1 MNQFH
6 SYLKLNR
13 TPLFGN
19 ESLCV
24 SSPVDGHVWIASCF
38 GLWQI
43 KLLWTLRTGL
53 CVDMFSFLLGSEMA
67 RSYARNVFNFLR
79 DCSVF
84 FKSSHILHS
93 HQQNVNWP
101 TSSSVLDLVG
111 LFICSRSNRLTAASC
126 CSFVFPDGWWH
137 WAFLVLIRCVVQS
150 LRVSDSLQHTRL
162 RRPSPFPRL
171 CSNSRPLSRWCYLTF
186 SSSAG
191 PFSFSL
197 QLSPESGKF
206 YKLYQC

>member
-1 MNQFH
+1 M
-6 SYLKLNR
+6 
-13 TPLFGN
+13 
-19 ESLCV
+19 
-24 SSPVDGHVWIASCF
+24 DVWIASCF
-38 GLWQI
+38 GPWQI

-93 HQQNVNWP
+93 RQQNVNWP

-137 WAFLVLIRCVVQS
+137 WAFLVLICCVVQS
-150 LRVSDSLQHTRL
+150 LRVSDSAAHQAPPSFTVSQTLLKFTSIESVML
-162 RRPSPFPRL
+162 SNLLILCRPLLFFPSTFPRIREILQTISVLICKL
-171 CSNSRPLSRWCYLTF
+171 CIFCGE
-186 SSSAG
+186 SSV
-191 PFSFSL
+191 
-197 QLSPESGKF
+197 QI
-206 YKLYQC
+206 